1 MTHEDALEII
11 KILNTMETLQFCI
24 WLFTMVIMMMIA
36 HK

>member
-24 WLFTMVIMMMIA
+24 WMFTMVIMIIVA
-36 HK
+36 SK